1 MSLKEAARVKWNIWC
16 HFALMMHPKGIC
28 KYWHTIW
35 WCNYWMHVAFHSS
48 ELLSNVHE
56 SQSVPLSAFFQRCIL
71 FTGSWYADFM
81 PSYGY
86 VTGWFEPINA
96 SQWAIYRYLCSEAQA
111 RFYYSLIGCPE
122 LWILSRGANIMTTYK
137 QRTTHIA
144 QTHLVDILYSFLQM
158 I

>member
-1 MSLKEAARVKWNIWC
+1 
-16 HFALMMHPKGIC
+16 
-28 KYWHTIW
+28 
-35 WCNYWMHVAFHSS
+35 MHVAFHSS

-96 SQWAIYRYLCSEAQA
+96 SQ
-111 RFYYSLIGCPE
+111 
-122 LWILSRGANIMTTYK
+122 
-137 QRTTHIA
+137 
-144 QTHLVDILYSFLQM
+144 
-158 I
+158 